1 MVIHPDAGYGGTI
14 DLLCRDRD
22 GKTVLADIK
31 TGKAIYQ
38 EAVLQLTAYS
48 LGLYIQPPGMQ
59 TFIMPRPID
68 RYVILHVTADGVR
81 EVEVNV
87 GELEIHAWL
96 SCIELARW
104 RDTMKG
110 KRL

>member
-1 MVIHPDAGYGGTI
+1 M
-14 DLLCRDRD
+14 
-22 GKTVLADIK
+22 
-31 TGKAIYQ
+31 
-38 EAVLQLTAYS
+38 QLTAYACAK
-48 LGLYIQPPGMQ
+48 YIQLSNGLHDG
-59 TFIMPRPID
+59 TYIMPKVD
-68 RYVILHVTADGVR
+68 RHVILNVTADGVR

-87 GELEIHAWL
+87 GRVEVMAWL